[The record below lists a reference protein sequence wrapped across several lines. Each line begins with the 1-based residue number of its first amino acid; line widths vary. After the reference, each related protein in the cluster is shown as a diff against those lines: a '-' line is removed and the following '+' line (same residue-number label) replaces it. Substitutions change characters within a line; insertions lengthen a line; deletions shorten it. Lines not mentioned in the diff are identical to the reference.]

1 MDLGTEEPTMMS
13 PHITTALAAERQSR
27 YRSEAEARRASPRH
41 RRKMFRRTTARS
53 ERS

>member
-1 MDLGTEEPTMMS
+1 MLS
-13 PHITTALAAERQSR
+13 PHITSALAEERQSR

-41 RRKMFRRTTARS
+41 RRRMFRRSVARR